1 MAVRSRLSIETLRK
15 EIVVRVKPG
24 RFTVQQV
31 QHVSTGQA
39 MYPVG
44 VFEPQCNPW
53 VTVRVAEG
61 PLRYLT
67 RENVEGPQVQVVD
80 AVEFGGYF
88 RCFHSFQF

>member
-1 MAVRSRLSIETLRK
+1 
-15 EIVVRVKPG
+15 
-24 RFTVQQV
+24 
-31 QHVSTGQA
+31 

-80 AVEFGGYF
+80 AVEFGGF
-88 RCFHSFQF
+88 